1 MSWRRQA
8 DRDLKPKLGAST
20 LSEREKLAGT
30 RQAIIRVFRV
40 FRVSGVPSLMEVEI
54 AVVDRLKQS

>member
-40 FRVSGVPSLMEVEI
+40 SGVPSLMEVEI
-54 AVVDRLKQS
+54 AVIDRLKPS